1 MAFAGGTFWRHK
13 SGDEGAAQRDFWR
26 SLGRVAGHIPFA
38 EDLLAAYYCAYDRNT
53 PRRVQLA
60 IVGALAYF
68 VMPIDAVPDFLP
80 LLGFTDDAAVLAGT
94 LKLVSDHITPAHR
107 AAAAEKLREFS
118 SRR

>member
-1 MAFAGGTFWRHK
+1 MAFADNTFWRHRG
-13 SGDEGAAQRDFWR
+13 GDEGAARRDFWR
-26 SLGRVAGHIPFA
+26 SLGRVVGHIPFA